1 MLGVLDATRVFV
13 FFVLFID
20 PKKIGQRG
28 GGIAC
33 VQAHLSKFRE
43 RGGLNRSHRD
53 RDYYFSTH
61 AFCVSVQKHRSTT
74 TLFTC
79 RHTTP
84 RGLRA

>member
-13 FFVLFID
+13 FFVSLID
-20 PKKIGQRG
+20 PKNSEQG
-28 GGIAC
+28 GGGTAC
-33 VQAHLSKFRE
+33 VQAHPSKFRE

-74 TLFTC
+74 GLFT
-79 RHTTP
+79 
-84 RGLRA
+84 